1 MNNVIAE
8 MNPTQLRYI
17 PENFSGYDVFK
28 LVRSILL
35 KRNKETYKKVKSES
49 LKKNN
54 TFSGVKYATLSL
66 ERLSLYLTKTIFA
79 VTNKDLDINFLNSIN
94 FENIGKIR
102 TNRRLDEKELALL
115 IGVNTLPEIGNE
127 SALGSVNQYQL
138 LKDGEVEYVKVTND
152 FGIITPLKTDLEKI
166 IPTNID
172 DSRSK
177 RSKVSQVKEKS
188 KSAFNAQSFSIENE
202 LESDEKEKIQSFRNK
217 FNLSNPEHEHDF
229 QIPESELTFDFTES
243 CKDFPE
249 FSLTD
254 LYDYYLAVGFYAR
267 KMFLCTKESLQY
279 ILVTAHINGENM
291 SEMYSKERTRIELGL
306 KNNSFEKAY
315 SGKNLLTKDDLE
327 ILKAEYTDENSKLNQ
342 SLRNLNSKKENSDS
356 LSAQDVYK
364 YFKLIGQYP
373 ETQSSTR
380 ETVGWVVS
388 GIISPDQEIE
398 RISQFEKEE
407 NKDENSVQEKKVNA
421 EQKQWWQRD

>member
-1 MNNVIAE
+1 
-8 MNPTQLRYI
+8 
-17 PENFSGYDVFK
+17 
-28 LVRSILL
+28 
-35 KRNKETYKKVKSES
+35 
-49 LKKNN
+49 
-54 TFSGVKYATLSL
+54 
-66 ERLSLYLTKTIFA
+66 
-79 VTNKDLDINFLNSIN
+79 
-94 FENIGKIR
+94 
-102 TNRRLDEKELALL
+102 
-115 IGVNTLPEIGNE
+115 
-127 SALGSVNQYQL
+127 
-138 LKDGEVEYVKVTND
+138 
-152 FGIITPLKTDLEKI
+152 
-166 IPTNID
+166 
-172 DSRSK
+172 
-177 RSKVSQVKEKS
+177 
-188 KSAFNAQSFSIENE
+188 
-202 LESDEKEKIQSFRNK
+202 
-217 FNLSNPEHEHDF
+217 
-229 QIPESELTFDFTES
+229 
-243 CKDFPE
+243 
-249 FSLTD
+249 
-254 LYDYYLAVGFYAR
+254 
-267 KMFLCTKESLQY
+267 MFLCTKESLQY